1 MEGFPFIFMHV
12 LVCCILVGA
21 AKFLLCSFIFLHF
34 LVTLQV
40 LLFRPNHFHHPSL
53 CQTVTLQMFSARL
66 SQVGTEIIDDI
77 DVILFSLSS
86 GCRNITDDV
95 KLGVSPGS
103 VRLWGKAGHRRPRLQ
118 PRKSGQ

>member
-53 CQTVTLQMFSARL
+53 CQTATLQMFSARL
-66 SQVGTEIIDDI
+66 SQVGPINIDDI
-77 DVILFSLSS
+77 
-86 GCRNITDDV
+86 
-95 KLGVSPGS
+95 
-103 VRLWGKAGHRRPRLQ
+103 
-118 PRKSGQ
+118 